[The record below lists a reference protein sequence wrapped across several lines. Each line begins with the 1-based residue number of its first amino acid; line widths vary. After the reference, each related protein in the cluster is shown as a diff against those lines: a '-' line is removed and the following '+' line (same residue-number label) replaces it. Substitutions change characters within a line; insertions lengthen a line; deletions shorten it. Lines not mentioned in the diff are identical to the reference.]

1 MIYVFL
7 CATLPINRDK
17 LCVLCEL
24 CVTKKELAQRA
35 TEKTQRATEL
45 SDSLVVVILFLIF
58 FTESTVSLIVSAL
71 VF

>member
-1 MIYVFL
+1 MIYLFL
-7 CATLPINRDK
+7 CAT

-35 TEKTQRATEL
+35 TEKAQRATEL
-45 SDSLVVVILFLIF
+45 NESLAAVILFLIF
-58 FTESTVSLIVSAL
+58 FAEFTTSFVIFAL

>member
-1 MIYVFL
+1 LIYVFL

>member
-35 TEKTQRATEL
+35 TEL

>member
-1 MIYVFL
+1 MIYIFF

-45 SDSLVVVILFLIF
+45 SESLAAVILFLIF
-58 FTESTVSLIVSAL
+58 FAEFTASFVIFA
-71 VF
+71 FAF

>member
-1 MIYVFL
+1 LTYVFL
-7 CATLPINRDK
+7 CATLLINRDK

-45 SDSLVVVILFLIF
+45 SDSLTAVVLFLVF

>member
-1 MIYVFL
+1 LIYLFL
-7 CATLPINRDK
+7 CAT

-35 TEKTQRATEL
+35 TKKTQRATEL
-45 SDSLVVVILFLIF
+45 SDSLTAVVLFLVF
-58 FTESTVSLIVSAL
+58 FTESTVSLIDSAL

>member
-1 MIYVFL
+1 LTYVFL

-45 SDSLVVVILFLIF
+45 SDSLTAVVLFLVF

>member
-58 FTESTVSLIVSAL
+58 FTESTVALIVSAL